1 MTDTERYKMLQ
12 TQQGKTV
19 HVDTRKLSPKSRDAV
34 LRNLTERLV
43 PPPYRDAPKGFF
55 SIGTRACMK

>member
-1 MTDTERYKMLQ
+1 MLQ
-12 TQQGKTV
+12 TAQGKVV
-19 HVDTRKLSPKSRDAV
+19 HVDTRKLSPKSRADV
-34 LRNLTERLV
+34 LGNLTERLV